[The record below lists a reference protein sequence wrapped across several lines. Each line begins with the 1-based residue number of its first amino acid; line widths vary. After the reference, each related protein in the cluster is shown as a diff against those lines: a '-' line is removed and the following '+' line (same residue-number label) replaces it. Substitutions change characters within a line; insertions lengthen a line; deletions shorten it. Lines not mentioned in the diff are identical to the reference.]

1 MFAVLPC
8 QLAMAHACRK
18 WQDHGISLNWTGR
31 SEDTEGTGV
40 RVGVWMRQ
48 GAPSNFVQAIRTC
61 SRLFWKG
68 YRILQKKYR
77 ASVRSNNE
85 KGSRILAGQ
94 VTRAART
101 TSLYELGITWQRPG
115 YCIT

>member
-48 GAPSNFVQAIRTC
+48 GAPPCFGKVIES
-61 SRLFWKG
+61 SR
-68 YRILQKKYR
+68 
-77 ASVRSNNE
+77 RSTE
-85 KGSRILAGQ
+85 HPCGQ
-94 VTRAART
+94 VTRKGAGSFDLQAK
-101 TSLYELGITWQRPG
+101 
-115 YCIT
+115 